1 MIARKSVFAIWK
13 RHIPCRIY
21 LCVRDNFSFCEIRIH
36 FKCPLFFR
44 ASDETLPRVEMDLFA
59 FVDIIGIRAI
69 GFPVGLTF
77 RSLRITFLREGEK
90 LLFPKGKSIIPV
102 YAFFFLPP
110 PTSLPLSIF
119 ACLSLCLSISFPCLR
134 LCYMCKRVFSTSADS
149 AESSCCEFANEAC
162 HWLFADPYCGH

>member
-44 ASDETLPRVEMDLFA
+44 ASDETLPRDEMDLFA

-69 GFPVGLTF
+69 GFSC
-77 RSLRITFLREGEK
+77 RSHVSLASYYISSRRREAPFPQREINNSGIRFL
-90 LLFPKGKSIIPV
+90 
-102 YAFFFLPP
+102 LPAP
-110 PTSLPLSIF
+110 SHLSPSLY
-119 ACLSLCLSISFPCLR
+119 LCLSISLSVYLFPMFTPMLYVQTCILDFCR
-134 LCYMCKRVFSTSADS
+134 
-149 AESSCCEFANEAC
+149 
-162 HWLFADPYCGH
+162 